1 MPILGG
7 FGNASEYAYR
17 SFIVELPDPFDW
29 VDLIDVDPGNEYIS
43 GYAKITGIKHPLPI
57 RVSIGCSYSLVSN
70 VFDNNQTVRFDN
82 SFVNE
87 ASFDEYSEP
96 NSRFQTSIGEN
107 TVNAFVKNNQ
117 SINLSLFAER
127 LVKEDFNKTY
137 TVNVSV
143 GKSTQDWIVITRPI
157 DDIPDPF
164 TFTSIGSTTTNTI
177 TQSNEIIVS
186 GLESGFSFDYSVTL
200 GIGSVIV
207 NGINRGSSY
216 PVFNGDSIKSETTS
230 SSLFNTT
237 TVNQYQVGTYS
248 TEWSVTTEQENIN
261 IIFTPVDFTDQSN
274 LQLSTVIDSDQI
286 TVSDL
291 SLNSDLSVTLSNSSA
306 SYQVERNSSIIK
318 NFTDTPIEVV
328 NNDKIRLRLTSSGSY
343 STPVST
349 NLTVGITSAD
359 WRLTTRSAPPP
370 PPPSP
375 SPPPPPPSTTYFIR
389 PIYRYYNPNTRR
401 HVCSQNPSHPILTGQ
416 GFFAEGVLC
425 HAFYTDPA
433 PPDTFAVVFSYYG
446 LTFPCGRA
454 FFPEDSRGENIYSL
468 LNYSIGDELWS
479 TSEDEGTPS
488 YSFNRVIG
496 SFPFNNLTI

>member
-17 SFIVELPDPFDW
+17 PFIVELPDPFDW
-29 VDLIDVDPGNEYIS
+29 VDLTEVEPGNEYIS
-43 GYAKITGIKHPLPI
+43 GYAKITGIKSPLPI

-96 NSRFQTSIGEN
+96 NTRFRPSIGRG

-117 SINLSLFAER
+117 SINLSLIPER

-143 GKSTQDWIVITRPI
+143 GKSTQDWIVRTRPI
-157 DDIPDPF
+157 DDIPDTF
-164 TFTSIGSTTTNTI
+164 TFTSIGSTTTTTT

-216 PVFNGDSIKSETTS
+216 PVFNGDSIKLETTS

-237 TVNQYQVGTYS
+237 TFNQYQIGAYGAD
-248 TEWSVTTEQENIN
+248 WSVTTEQENLN
-261 IIFTPVDFTDQSN
+261 ILFTPVDFTDQSN
-274 LQLSTVIDSDQI
+274 LQLSTTTDSDQI
-286 TVSDL
+286 TVSGL
-291 SLNSDLSVTLSNSSA
+291 SLNSDLPVTLSNSSA

-343 STPVST
+343 SSAVST
-349 NLTVGITSAD
+349 NLTVGNTIAD
-359 WRLTTRSAPPP
+359 WSITTRSAPPP
-370 PPPSP
+370 PPPP
-375 SPPPPPPSTTYFIR
+375 PPQPPPPPSTTYFIR
-389 PIYRYYNPNTRR
+389 PIYRYYNRSTGR
-401 HVCSQNPSHPILTGQ
+401 HVCSQNPSHPTLTGQ

-425 HAFYTDPA
+425 YAFYTNPA
-433 PPDTFAVVFSYYG
+433 PPGTFGVGFGYNG
-446 LTFPCGRA
+446 LSFPCGRA
-454 FFPEDSRGENIYSL
+454 FFPGDSRGGNIYSL
-468 LNYSIGDELWS
+468 INNSIGDELWS
-479 TSEDEGTPS
+479 PSPSEGTPS
-488 YSFNRVIG
+488 YSLNRVIG
-496 SFPFNNLTI
+496 SFPFNNLTV